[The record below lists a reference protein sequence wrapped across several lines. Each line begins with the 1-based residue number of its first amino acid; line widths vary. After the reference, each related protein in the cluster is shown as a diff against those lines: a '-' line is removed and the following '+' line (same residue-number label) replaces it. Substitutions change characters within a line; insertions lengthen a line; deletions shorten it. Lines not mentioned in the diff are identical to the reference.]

1 LGKYIIRIAILSQPQ
16 STHPFFF
23 GRNPIESAVFA
34 GEFSIVLQKMGHRAH
49 VTLVAAPWVGTT
61 GRNFWED
68 MSCISLFV
76 VYLNSSHLLGD
87 ADDDDG
93 DDEPGHMLV

>member
-1 LGKYIIRIAILSQPQ
+1 
-16 STHPFFF
+16 
-23 GRNPIESAVFA
+23 
-34 GEFSIVLQKMGHRAH
+34 MGHRAH
-49 VTLVAAPWVGTT
+49 VTLVAAPWVGTS
-61 GRNFWED
+61 GGNFWED

-87 ADDDDG
+87 ADDDDDDG

>member
-1 LGKYIIRIAILSQPQ
+1 
-16 STHPFFF
+16 
-23 GRNPIESAVFA
+23 
-34 GEFSIVLQKMGHRAH
+34 MGHRAH
-49 VTLVAAPWVGTT
+49 VTLVAAPRVGIS

-68 MSCISLFV
+68 MSCISLFL

-87 ADDDDG
+87 DDDDDDDDDDHDDDD